1 MNVLIADDE
10 QIVLDGLRHIIDWN
24 QLGFTICATASNG
37 EEALEQIMTLKPD
50 LCLMDIKMP
59 KKNGIQ
65 VVQSAVEQ
73 GYKGKF
79 IILSG
84 LSDFKMAQT
93 AMRYGVDFY
102 LTKPIDEDELEKSV
116 RTVRDLILK
125 EAKATS
131 TYSQY
136 RDKARHRILEDIM
149 RDTCDYRSLDLEELH
164 LKANIYQ
171 VISYENYNQQYFYQV
186 WNFAELMRVANQ
198 DNTTFDVLELAGQ
211 RIILLKG
218 DFAISKFENLLR
230 HYNAGP
236 QKGSPFDSIFLAY
249 GQRVSRVEDIHLS
262 YEDVARLSARR
273 FFCQENQHIVGYQ
286 ELVAADVPQ
295 NSGPQLQTAEEYG
308 EKLSGYIQSRNMTLI
323 TETFRQIRDLL
334 TSSPMDIPSIKH
346 FLIDVYIHM
355 KQRIVQVYPNTELPV
370 VANTTA
376 IQMIEGKY
384 YLYEII
390 SFLAEQADLLAHS
403 VGYTSGQGV
412 LEEVLHYIQHNY
424 QENLKLET
432 IAPLFGY
439 NSSYLGKIF
448 SRKMGVNFNSYVDQV
463 RVEQSKKMLE
473 DEGLKVYEIAER
485 IGYKNVDYFHKKF
498 KKYTGTSPAE
508 YRKRLFGEDGEK

>member
-10 QIVLDGLRHIIDWN
+10 QIVLEGLKYIIDWN
-24 QLGFTICATASNG
+24 ALGFTICATAVNG
-37 EEALEQIMTLKPD
+37 EEALEKILALKPD

-59 KKNGIQ
+59 KKNGIE
-65 VVQSAVEQ
+65 VVQAAVDQ
-73 GYKGKF
+73 GYGGKF

-102 LTKPIDEDELEKSV
+102 LTKPIDEEELEKSV
-116 RTVRDLILK
+116 RTVRELIEK
-125 EAKATS
+125 EARATTS
-131 TYSQY
+131 YSQY
-136 RDKARHRILEDIM
+136 REKARDRILEDILLNQ
-149 RDTCDYRSLDLEELH
+149 CDYRQLDLEELH

-171 VISYENYNQQYFYQV
+171 VISYENYNQQYFYQT

-198 DNTTFDVLELAGQ
+198 DNTTFDALELDGQ

-230 HYNAGP
+230 HYKAGP

-262 YEDVARLSARR
+262 YEDGVRLCARR
-273 FFCQENQHIVGYQ
+273 FFCQENQHIVGFQ
-286 ELVAADVPQ
+286 ELEDLPSDGQ
-295 NSGPQLQTAEEYG
+295 SQELPTAREYG
-308 EKLSGYIQSRNMTLI
+308 ARLSGYIQSRNMTLI
-323 TETFRQIRDLL
+323 TETLKDLRDRL
-334 TSSPMDIPSIKH
+334 TASQKDILSIKH
-346 FLIDVYIHM
+346 FLVDIYINI
-355 KQRIVQVYPNTELPV
+355 KQRLLQVYPNTELPV
-370 VANTTA
+370 MANTSA
-376 IQMIEGKY
+376 IQLVEGKY

-390 SFLAEQADLLAHS
+390 AFLAEQADLLAHS

-412 LEEVLHYIQHNY
+412 MDEVLHYIRHNY

-432 IAPLFGY
+432 LAPLFGY

-463 RVEQSKKMLE
+463 RIEQSKRLLE
-473 DEGLKVYEIAER
+473 DESLKVYEIAER

-498 KKYTGTSPAE
+498 KKYTGTSPVE
-508 YRKRLFGEDGEK
+508 YRKQLFGEHG